1 MHAAGVA
8 HLDLRDE
15 NVCVALDERRVR
27 ATVIDF
33 GLAHFDFEA
42 RFPKNVEEDLDDHS
56 TLVEELPEL
65 LLETPAS
72 EDEAKAEDDLDHE
85 SKLADEDDD
94 EDDLERSP
102 SHILRRRKWMNSRMK
117 FQRRRPAAGRKLP
130 VMAQ

>member
-65 LLETPAS
+65 LLENCAS
-72 EDEAKAEDDLDHE
+72 EDETK
-85 SKLADEDDD
+85 DEDDILRESTVAEESSD
-94 EDDLERSP
+94 EDDLENVSE
-102 SHILRRRKWMNSRMK
+102 SDSNEEEEERKVANWRI
-117 FQRRRPAAGRKLP
+117 GWRKIKP
-130 VMAQ
+130 YFTS